1 MRGGC
6 THPVEALLT
15 ASPGQAWE
23 VADMLNIPLGTV
35 VARLHRG
42 RKLFEKHMW
51 DYAETSGLRREEA
64 REK

>member
-1 MRGGC
+1 
-6 THPVEALLT
+6 
-15 ASPGQAWE
+15 
-23 VADMLNIPLGTV
+23 MLDIPLGTV